1 MSLQVPPH
9 ERWTCGLGA
18 RAGDGY
24 ARLSCDYL
32 AELLWPQRSAA
43 ATTMNSVK
51 SVPRRTVAEDGLT
64 WDKVVGYLQ
73 PRAPGCATKVNTV
86 RVLVINGQCQ

>member
-1 MSLQVPPH
+1 M
-9 ERWTCGLGA
+9 
-18 RAGDGY
+18 
-24 ARLSCDYL
+24 
-32 AELLWPQRSAA
+32 
-43 ATTMNSVK
+43 TMNSVK